1 MIQYSTLDEMLEPHA
16 ISNPIIASY
25 ITAYV
30 SPRKRQKNNIDYD
43 VYFLGTFGV
52 IERIRKIR
60 FGLPLLGYGFDIPRF
75 EAGMANVGRR
85 TFFRTI

>member
-30 SPRKRQKNNIDYD
+30 SPRKRQK
-43 VYFLGTFGV
+43 
-52 IERIRKIR
+52 K
-60 FGLPLLGYGFDIPRF
+60 
-75 EAGMANVGRR
+75 
-85 TFFRTI
+85 